1 MDDISRRIDQFRVTG
16 GSAPIFAVI
25 ICRRV
30 TVTQFDFDLVV
41 VGSGPAGE
49 KAAAKAAF
57 FGKRV
62 ALVERAEELGGV
74 CTRGGL
80 PSKVLRQ
87 SAMTYAAAKQRLQ
100 TVLDPEQRPSIAA
113 LLADMGPVCEARV
126 LRIDKNL
133 ERHKIALLH
142 GDAQLLDRHRISV
155 RSQAGTQIVSAAFI
169 VIATGSR
176 PHRPAEI
183 PFDDERVFCSESILG
198 AKVLPRS
205 LTVVGGGAIGAE
217 YASIFA
223 ALGTEVD
230 LFEEKARI
238 VGFLDHEIGDCLQH
252 ELSRRGVRLHL
263 GEGVSDCRLQG
274 EGVKTVGKKG
284 TAVQSEALLFCGGR
298 IGNTD
303 GLGLEAAGITPGHN
317 GRITVD
323 PVFRTTVSNIY
334 AVGDVIGFPALA
346 SAAMEQGRVAVGH
359 AFGIDG
365 TPGGGTYPLLPYG
378 IYTIPGVSTVG
389 KTEVQA
395 RADGHDVLI
404 GRSYYADLDRGR
416 LLGDHTGMCKLV
428 CERDSLKLL
437 GVHIVGASAE
447 ELVHIGQACMYFGGT
462 IEYFLRNVFNFPTL
476 SALYK
481 TAAYDALTRRETAAG

>member
-1 MDDISRRIDQFRVTG
+1 VTIPG
-16 GSAPIFAVI
+16 
-25 ICRRV
+25 
-30 TVTQFDFDLVV
+30 FDFDLVV

-57 FGKRV
+57 FEKRV
-62 ALVERAEELGGV
+62 ALIERAEELGGV

-87 SAMTYAAAKQRLQ
+87 SAMTYAAAKQRLPA
-100 TVLDPEQRPSIAA
+100 VLDPAQRPTLAS
-113 LLADMGPVCEARV
+113 LLTDMGPVCEARV
-126 LRIDKNL
+126 LRIGKNL
-133 ERHKIALLH
+133 DQHKITLLR
-142 GDAQLLDRHRISV
+142 GDAQLMDRHRIAV
-155 RSQAGTQIVSAAFI
+155 RSAKGTQTISAAFI

-176 PHRPAEI
+176 PHRPTEI
-183 PFDDERVFCSESILG
+183 PFDDERVFCSESILR
-198 AKVLPRS
+198 AKILPRT

-230 LFEEKARI
+230 LFEEKTRI
-238 VGFLDHEIGDCLQH
+238 VGFLDHEIGDCLQR

-263 GEGVSDCRLQG
+263 GEGVNDCRLQG
-274 EGVKTVGKKG
+274 DSVQTLGKQG
-284 TAVQSEALLFCGGR
+284 SAVTSDAMLFCGGR
-298 IGNTD
+298 LGNTE
-303 GLGLEAAGITPGHN
+303 GLGLDAAGITPGPN

-323 PVFRTTVSNIY
+323 AVYRTSVPNIY
-334 AVGDVIGFPALA
+334 AVGDVIGFPGLA
-346 SAAMEQGRVAVGH
+346 STAMEQGRVAVGH
-359 AFGIDG
+359 AFGIDPGPTARKPTDG
-365 TPGGGTYPLLPYG
+365 TTGAPLARPRFPETTTYPLLPYG

-389 KTEVQA
+389 KTEAQA
-395 RADGHDVLI
+395 RADGHDVLV

-416 LLGDHTGMCKLV
+416 LLGDHTGMCKLI

-447 ELVHIGQACMYFGGT
+447 ELIHIGQACMYFGGT
-462 IEYFLRNVFNFPTL
+462 IEYFLRTVFNFPTL

-481 TAAYDALTRRETAAG
+481 TAAYDALTRRESLSE

>member
-1 MDDISRRIDQFRVTG
+1 MTG
-16 GSAPIFAVI
+16 
-25 ICRRV
+25 
-30 TVTQFDFDLVV
+30 FDFDLVV

-57 FGKRV
+57 FEKRV
-62 ALVERAEELGGV
+62 ALIERAEELGGV

-87 SAMTYAAAKQRLQ
+87 SALTYAAAKQRLPAM
-100 TVLDPEQRPSIAA
+100 LDAAERPSLAA

-126 LRIDKNL
+126 LRIGHNL
-133 ERHKIALLH
+133 EQHQITLLR
-142 GDAQLLDRHRISV
+142 GDAQLLDRHRIAV
-155 RSQAGTQIVSAAFI
+155 RSPEGTQIISAAFI

-176 PHRPAEI
+176 PHRPREI

-198 AKVLPRS
+198 AKILPRS

-223 ALGTEVD
+223 TLGTDVE
-230 LFEEKARI
+230 LFEEKERI
-238 VGFLDHEIGDCLQH
+238 VGFLDHEIGDCLQR
-252 ELSRRGVRLHL
+252 ELSRSGVRLHL
-263 GEGVSDCRLQG
+263 GEAVSDCRLHG
-274 EGVKTVGKKG
+274 AGVKTVGKKG

-298 IGNTD
+298 LGQTE
-303 GLGLEAAGITPGHN
+303 GLGLEAAGITPLHN

-323 PVFRTTVSNIY
+323 AVYRTSVPNIY
-334 AVGDVIGFPALA
+334 AVGDVIGFPGLA
-346 SAAMEQGRVAVGH
+346 STAMEQGRVAVGH
-359 AFGIDG
+359 AFGIDPGPTARKPTDG
-365 TPGGGTYPLLPYG
+365 TTGALLDRQRFPETTTFPLLPYG

-389 KTEVQA
+389 KTEDQA
-395 RADGHDVLI
+395 RADGHEVLI
-404 GRSYYADLDRGR
+404 GRSYHADLDRGR
-416 LLGDHTGMCKLV
+416 LLGAGAGMCKLV

-447 ELVHIGQACMYFGGT
+447 ELIHIGQACMYFGGT
-462 IEYFLRNVFNFPTL
+462 IEYFLRTVFNFPTL

-481 TAAYDALTRRETAAG
+481 TAAYDALTRRPKGRGNRIR